1 MSKEKQEEISRIA
14 RIKAKKYLADHG
26 YDVSGWDA
34 ENSIADVY
42 GEVSTPQG
50 ETINIVIRSARGKK
64 RYILQ
69 PLHLRYLCQIP
80 ITSFLL
86 TTVNEIKMRRF

>member
-1 MSKEKQEEISRIA
+1 MTKEEQEEISRNA
-14 RIKAKKYLADHG
+14 RVKAKQYLSEHG

-42 GEVSTPQG
+42 SEIITPQG

-64 RYILQ
+64 I
-69 PLHLRYLCQIP
+69 HLAAP
-80 ITSFLL
+80 SFEVLMSNPNNLL
-86 TTVNEIKMRRF
+86 LIDDGKGIRGTFR